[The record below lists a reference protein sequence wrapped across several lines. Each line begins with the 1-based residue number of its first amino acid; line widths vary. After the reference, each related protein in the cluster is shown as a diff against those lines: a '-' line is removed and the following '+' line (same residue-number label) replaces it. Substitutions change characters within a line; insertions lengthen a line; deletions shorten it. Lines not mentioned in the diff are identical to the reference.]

1 MRKKNMNSLFNG
13 VLVKIIKEKPEL
25 KRSKLSIEEKT
36 NIAIS
41 FYEKL
46 EFRHR
51 NREFAEQV
59 FKKTNNN
66 LLKDHDKKIKAYS
79 NQISENNFQFLS
91 HKTCEQYWNT
101 LADEEQGYYQRQHR
115 LNAEK
120 RVMEVDTII
129 GQKWVNDL
137 GKRVMESDTTIGQ
150 KWVDDLS
157 RGFKR
162 RRREASP
169 LARYSGISNAESLV
183 DDMESDDTE
192 SDDETISEGDGD
204 EFIER
209 FHTLFIIN
217 NAFIR
222 ICTTQII
229 NISDHETA
237 NQHDELKK
245 WVLENRVIDI
255 TDKEKDEI
263 ENYVINVFER
273 NIEETIKSIQDKKIN
288 LDQKDA
294 EFIKRI
300 LDAWAFRWKAE
311 FNENMSESTYTATW
325 IAPDFE
331 ILKSKNPELF
341 TSSWCEMI
349 HPSSRWIRQN
359 VYKSNKKAGRKCDG
373 ILFIKNSL
381 LERLVFENVSPP
393 KMNKRPKYYSD
404 LKKAIRNAVDSLCT
418 RFWSNREGD
427 VEIARKY
434 MELVY
439 IVHS

>member
-1 MRKKNMNSLFNG
+1 MDSLFNG

-101 LADEEQGYYQRQHR
+101 LADERQHR

-150 KWVDDLS
+150 QWVDDLS

-192 SDDETISEGDGD
+192 SDDETICEGDGD
-204 EFIER
+204 EFIES
-209 FHTLFIIN
+209 
-217 NAFIR
+217 

-300 LDAWAFRWKAE
+300 LDA
-311 FNENMSESTYTATW
+311 
-325 IAPDFE
+325 
-331 ILKSKNPELF
+331 
-341 TSSWCEMI
+341 C
-349 HPSSRWIRQN
+349 
-359 VYKSNKKAGRKCDG
+359 
-373 ILFIKNSL
+373 
-381 LERLVFENVSPP
+381 
-393 KMNKRPKYYSD
+393 D
-404 LKKAIRNAVDSLCT
+404 LKKAFRNAVDSLCT

-434 MELVY
+434 MELLTFKNELGNQGELWRVCIAGKDKCLAERIY
-439 IVHS
+439 KLVLLWRFEEWTKLADLCKMLLLIEKIFRHNDEIYYKYTKSAQNRNIVRLADWLSLNSFSP